1 MDPDQST
8 TAWQDP
14 LEGGFRAVLERLSA
28 IVYLEAL
35 DGPDGESGAILYV
48 SPQLEAILGHS
59 VSEWTED
66 PTAWRRHLH
75 PDDLESSR
83 AAYDRALATGEP
95 YAAEYRMFARDG
107 SIVWLRDEASVVSD
121 ASGTPLYWQG
131 TMVDITAERR
141 GAARA
146 HDSEWRYRMLVE
158 QLPAIVYSEDV
169 TGDGLQLVYINSRV
183 EELLGISPQAWLADP
198 GTWLRG
204 IHPQDRPAV
213 EALNRLTERTG
224 EPFSAEYRMF
234 ATDGRTV
241 WFRDEAVL
249 VHGVDGEPNFWQG
262 VMMDITP
269 VKEAQAQL
277 AETESRYR
285 ALVEQTPTITYVDAL
300 EGSVS
305 TIYISPQTTA
315 LLGYTPEDWY
325 ADAQLWS
332 KIVHPDDAARAA
344 HIGTDTHDST
354 YRLIARDG
362 HEVWVHDQA
371 RLIHDDAG
379 VPTFW
384 QGVLVDITGQKRAEA
399 LEHDLADERAASD
412 RLREN
417 DELKNTFLQAVSHD
431 LRTPLAAILGI
442 AATLERPEL
451 DLPVEESREL
461 AARIVA
467 NARRL
472 DRMVADILDLD
483 RLAQGSVMP
492 VLASVDVGHLVRE
505 LVAGS
510 DLVAGRRLHLDTAP
524 ITIPGDGAMIERIVE
539 NLLGNTAKHTPGDAR
554 IWVRVE
560 RQDGGVLISVED
572 DGPGIAPEDRARIF
586 EAFAQGHSP
595 ARASGVGVGLAVVA
609 RFAELHGG
617 RAWVT
622 DRAGGG
628 ASFRV
633 LLSPRPE
640 RSPEAAPVEAQPARA
655 EP

>member
-1 MDPDQST
+1 VDPDPST
-8 TAWQDP
+8 TAPHDP
-14 LEGGFRAVLERLSA
+14 LEPGFRAVVERLDA

-35 DGPDGESGAILYV
+35 DGPVGEPGAILYV
-48 SPQLEAILGHS
+48 SPQLEAILGYT
-59 VSEWTED
+59 VAEWTEN
-66 PTAWRRHLH
+66 PTAWRQHLH
-75 PDDLESSR
+75 ADDTAASR
-83 AAYDRALATGEP
+83 AAYERALASGEP
-95 YAAEYRMFARDG
+95 YEAEYRMFACDGGVVWFRDQ
-107 SIVWLRDEASVVSD
+107 ASVVSD
-121 ASGTPLYWQG
+121 DAGRPRYWQG
-131 TMVDITAERR
+131 TMVDITAERL

-146 HDSEWRYRMLVE
+146 HDSESRYRTLVE

-169 TGDGLQLVYINSRV
+169 TGDGLQVVYINSRV
-183 EELLGISPQAWLADP
+183 EELLGISPQAWVADP
-198 GTWLRG
+198 SIWLRA
-204 IHPQDRPAV
+204 IHPEDRPAV
-213 EALNRLTERTG
+213 EATNKRTERTG

-249 VHGVDGEPNFWQG
+249 VHGVDGEPKFWQG

-285 ALVEQTPTITYVDAL
+285 ALVEQMPTITYIDAL
-300 EGSVS
+300 EGSVN
-305 TIYISPQTTA
+305 TIYISPQTTT

-332 KIVHPDDAARAA
+332 KIVHPDDAERAA
-344 HIGTDTHDST
+344 HNGPDTHDST
-354 YRLIARDG
+354 YRIIARDG

-379 VPTFW
+379 AATFW

-461 AARIVA
+461 AGRIVA

-483 RLAQGSVMP
+483 RLARGSIMAA
-492 VLASVDVGHLVRE
+492 LAPVDVGHLVRE

-510 DLVAGRRLHLDTAP
+510 DLVAGRRLQLDTAP
-524 ITIPGDGAMIERIVE
+524 ITIRGDGAMIERIVE

-560 RQDGGVLISVED
+560 RLDGGVVIAVED

-622 DRAGGG
+622 EREGGG

-633 LLSPRPE
+633 LLSPDVQETSSDQPE
-640 RSPEAAPVEAQPARA
+640 SQPATA
-655 EP
+655 EY